1 MAFTDHIWTCYV
13 YSGLNYLFCSI
24 GHYTRFFS
32 KLPYVLASSQVSS
45 SLIVFHF
52 QSFLGCYLIDD
63 IACYISS
70 WLCEHIR
77 CISAHQR
84 LHLPTGV
91 QWTARV
97 EDVCYILNVCI
108 SPRPLCWS
116 PNMMV
121 FGGGALSWERN
132 PWCISV
138 HVRGGRE
145 LALSLFAQLIH
156 YEAIG

>member
-1 MAFTDHIWTCYV
+1 MNLLCVHC
-13 YSGLNYLFCSI
+13 GLNYLFGSI
-24 GHYTRFFS
+24 GHYNRFFS

-45 SLIVFHF
+45 SLVVFHF

-63 IACYISS
+63 ITCYMSSLGSVNISGA
-70 WLCEHIR
+70 LV
-77 CISAHQR
+77 HQS
-84 LHLPTGV
+84 LHLPPGV

-97 EDVCYILNVCI
+97 EDACYILNVYI

-116 PNMMV
+116 PNVMV

-145 LALSLFAQLIH
+145 LALSLFAI
-156 YEAIG
+156 